1 MNPGNSKPRLS
12 ASIPTD
18 DDFRRILE
26 QFDRPWQGYRK
37 VRKGVK
43 KRIRRHMAALA
54 ADTVGDYLRI
64 LEMDQRQRDVCEESL
79 LVTISRFFRDRNLWL
94 HLRESLL
101 PELSERFPGA
111 IRAWS
116 VGCASG
122 EEAYSLAILGE
133 MLQPRVRLEILAT
146 DMKEDNLERAR
157 SGVYERSSLREVTAD
172 IRDRF
177 FLACSTGR
185 IYAIHPRLKAHIRW
199 HRHDLFAPPPDDG
212 PFHLLLLR
220 NSLLTYHRG
229 KAMAAA
235 FSRITATLA
244 PGGCLIVGSHELPP
258 AIDLGLER
266 DPRCPWVYRRADADD
281 PP

>member
-1 MNPGNSKPRLS
+1 MLG
-12 ASIPTD
+12 D
-18 DDFRRILE
+18 EDFRRILE
-26 QFDRPWQGYRK
+26 YFDRPWQGYRK

-54 ADTVGDYLRI
+54 VDTVVDYLQM
-64 LEMDQRQRDVCEESL
+64 LEQNSQEQDICRECL

-94 HLRESLL
+94 YLRERLL
-101 PELSERFPGA
+101 PELIALYPTGL
-111 IRAWS
+111 RAWS

-146 DMKEDNLERAR
+146 DVKEDNLERAR
-157 SGVYERSSLREVTAD
+157 TGVYERSSLREVTAD

-185 IYAIHPRLKAHIRW
+185 RYAIRPQLKSQIRW
-199 HRHDLFAPPPDDG
+199 RRHELFGPPPDDG

-229 KAMAAA
+229 PAMAAA

-244 PGGCLIVGSHELPP
+244 PGGCLIVGSHEQPP
-258 AIDLGLER
+258 ATNLGLER
-266 DPRCPWVYRRADADD
+266 DPRCPWVYRRADAGD